1 MSGSNPPSTNG
12 SPRLARRA
20 LTTSLAALGAVAV
33 PLALVATTGGSGPS
47 ALADQAADGHRAPR
61 SSRPSSSRS
70 ARCTES
76 EAVPFVALSSPGSGS
91 RGPDPRRG
99 GAPHHHHD
107 GPTAAAPSGARAGP
121 GPAAPAACA

>member
-47 ALADQAADGHRAPR
+47 ALADQADAAT
-61 SSRPSSSRS
+61 STSFL
-70 ARCTES
+70 ES
-76 EAVPFVALSSPGSGS
+76 ELQAVRSLTQSDAVPFQALTTP
-91 RGPDPRRG
+91 
-99 GAPHHHHD
+99 A
-107 GPTAAAPSGARAGP
+107 
-121 GPAAPAACA
+121 PAAPVEVAAPAPAPAPAPTT